1 MARRMNTILDLLAGF
16 TSFVVVENG
25 KLCIVTVNAPR

>member
-1 MARRMNTILDLLAGF
+1 MNNILDLLAGF
-16 TSFVVVENG
+16 ASLVIVKNG